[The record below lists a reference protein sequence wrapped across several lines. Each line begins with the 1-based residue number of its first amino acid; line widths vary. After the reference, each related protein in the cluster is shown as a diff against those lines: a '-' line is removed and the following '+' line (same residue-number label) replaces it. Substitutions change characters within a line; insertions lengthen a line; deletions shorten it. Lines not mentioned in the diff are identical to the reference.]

1 MLGLGVT
8 IDASVWMEVRED
20 EEKILDMIQEL
31 LSYRDEEEKEE
42 HLFVQR
48 QNTISYGSWL
58 YIYTH
63 IGHMFTL
70 IYGKQ

>member
-20 EEKILDMIQEL
+20 EEEILDMVQEL
-31 LSYRDEEEKEE
+31 LWYQDKKEEEE

-48 QNTISYGSWL
+48 
-58 YIYTH
+58 
-63 IGHMFTL
+63 
-70 IYGKQ
+70 